1 MRRGWILLLLI
12 LLCGCSRAWYR
23 LSADKETYGIVNE
36 RRNEAIWP
44 IANDSI
50 DPPPASRLH
59 DPYNPDYPPMPPD
72 DPAAD
77 QYMIRV
83 NGMKNS
89 KHFHDYGDAPFIEDP
104 EWMAGL
110 QLDADSKLVLT
121 PEKAVELGVLHSREY
136 ETALEQLYLAALGLT
151 LNRFDFD
158 AHWYGTNNTIF
169 DFFGSSDTNVN
180 TITTSS
186 DFGFTRNLAAGG
198 QFIFDLANSFVFTFS
213 GGGEVTTTTST
224 IGLTLMQ
231 PLLRGF
237 GRWVRLEGLTEA
249 ERTVLYDVRTFAR
262 FRKNFYVNLTTAASG
277 GYMALLLQVQNL
289 RDLEANLQSQ
299 KENLRI
305 NEALLA
311 AGSVSIV
318 QVDQAF
324 QSYQQAKLSI
334 LQSQNSLESAL
345 DQYKLTLGLS
355 PHVPVRIDD
364 ALLKPFQLNDP
375 ELLKLQ
381 AELEVFFA
389 DYREM
394 NFAPPSAKLRDGYVR
409 LKAYHAR
416 LLALL
421 AQVEDELRQW
431 QPRVG
436 KAAEDEEQAKR
447 ERATFENLGRQ
458 LPELRDDVTRLS
470 ATLDKVAAYLD
481 ENPGKRQREGL
492 ERAAAV
498 AGAAALA
505 TDPTRKLDWERLQL
519 HTRQEIAAAAELFV
533 LQNQIRVYLI
543 ELKAIPATLD
553 EATSYARDNRLD
565 LMNERGRVV
574 DAWRQVTV
582 AADALRAGLNV
593 TAKANIATPPLG
605 NNPVDFR
612 ASASDYNVAFAFDSP
627 LNRMAARNAYRTA
640 QINYEAERRNFMLL
654 DDQIQAAIRQ
664 DERNLQTQRAS
675 FAIAR
680 QSLISAARQVEASRD
695 RLLLADKAADT
706 TISQD
711 VLTALSALLQAKETL
726 IGSWISYETTR
737 VQLLLDME
745 ALQVDERGIATDE
758 RDHPSGDA
766 HSLPAPFPDC
776 LLDQRH
782 GP

>member
-1 MRRGWILLLLI
+1 MRRGWFLLLLI
-12 LLCGCSRAWYR
+12 LLCGCSRQWYR
-23 LSADKETYGIVNE
+23 LSADKETYGIVDE
-36 RRNEAIWP
+36 RRNPAIWP
-44 IANDSI
+44 IANDSLNA
-50 DPPPASRLH
+50 PPTSRLH
-59 DPYNPDYPPMPPD
+59 DLFNPDYPPMPPD

-77 QYMIRV
+77 QYMRRV

-89 KHFHDYGDAPFIEDP
+89 KHFHDDGDAPFIEDP
-104 EWMAGL
+104 EWRNSL
-110 QLDADSKLVLT
+110 ELDADGNLVLT
-121 PEKAVELGVLHSREY
+121 PDKAVELGVLHSRDY
-136 ETALEQLYLAALGLT
+136 QTALEQLYLAALSLT
-151 LNRFDFD
+151 LNRFDFA
-158 AHWYGTNNTIF
+158 AHWYGTNNSIF

-180 TITTSS
+180 TVTTST

-198 QFIFDLANSFVFTFS
+198 QLIVDFANSFVFTFT
-213 GGGEVTTTTST
+213 GGGEQTITTSA

-237 GRWVRLEGLTEA
+237 GRRVRLEGLTEA

-262 FRKNFYVNLTTAASG
+262 FRKVFYVNLTTAVSG

-299 KENLRI
+299 KENLRL
-305 NEALLA
+305 NEALLS

-334 LQSQNSLESAL
+334 LQAQISLDSAL
-345 DQYKLTLGLS
+345 DQYKLTLGL
-355 PHVPVRIDD
+355 PPRVPVRIDD

-375 ELLKLQ
+375 ELLNLQ
-381 AELEVFFA
+381 TDLDLFFA
-389 DYREM
+389 EYREM
-394 NFAPPSAKLRDGYVR
+394 ILPPTVAKMQDGYGK
-409 LKAYHAR
+409 LKAFHAR
-416 LLALL
+416 LLKLVKR
-421 AQVEDELRQW
+421 VEEELEHW
-431 QPRVG
+431 KPNIG

-447 ERATFENLGRQ
+447 ERATFANLSRQ
-458 LPELRDDVTRLS
+458 LPELRDETTKLGAV
-470 ATLDKVAAYLD
+470 LDK
-481 ENPGKRQREGL
+481 
-492 ERAAAV
+492 
-498 AGAAALA
+498 GAADLA
-505 TDPTRKLDWERLQL
+505 ENTRKLDWERLQRN
-519 HTRQEIAAAAELFV
+519 TRQVIAGAAELFV

-553 EATSYARDNRLD
+553 EASAYARDNRLD
-565 LMNERGRVV
+565 LMNERARVV
-574 DAWRQVTV
+574 DAWRQVAVT
-582 AADALRAGLNV
+582 ADALRAGLTV
-593 TAKANIATPPLG
+593 TGKATIATPPLG

-627 LNRMAARNAYRTA
+627 LNRMVERNAYRTA

-654 DDQIQAAIRQ
+654 DDQIQAGIRQ
-664 DERNLQTQRAS
+664 DVRTLETQRAS

-706 TISQD
+706 TITQD

-737 VQLLLDME
+737 IQLLLDME
-745 ALQVDERGIATDE
+745 ALQVDERGIATDG
-758 RDHPSGDA
+758 RDHSSGE
-766 HSLPAPFPDC
+766 SLPLPGVFPDN
-776 LLDQRH
+776 LVGKWF
-782 GP
+782 GPR